1 MWILAPISLEVLA
14 LMVLK
19 PLRSYYFG
27 EMALQWAMNRN
38 VVSLLHFGLAT
49 AKGLFSRTGKGFAEE
64 DNLTEVQNNEPF
76 SS

>member
-49 AKGLFSRTGKGFAEE
+49 AKGLFPRTGKGFAEE
-64 DNLTEVQNNEPF
+64 DNLTEVQNNESF
-76 SS
+76 LS

>member
-1 MWILAPISLEVLA
+1 
-14 LMVLK
+14 MVLK

-64 DNLTEVQNNEPF
+64 DNLTEVQNNESF
-76 SS
+76 LS

>member
-1 MWILAPISLEVLA
+1 
-14 LMVLK
+14 MVLK

-64 DNLTEVQNNEPF
+64 DNRAEGQNNELF
-76 SS
+76 SSKFEQKCIRKQR